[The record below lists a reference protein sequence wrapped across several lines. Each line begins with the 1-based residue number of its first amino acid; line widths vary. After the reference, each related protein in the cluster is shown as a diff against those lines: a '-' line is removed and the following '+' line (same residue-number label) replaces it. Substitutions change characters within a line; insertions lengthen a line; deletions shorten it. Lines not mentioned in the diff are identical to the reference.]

1 MMQEAGLLNFFR
13 TILIILLVIY
23 GLKFVARYILPYVLT
38 RAVKKAQQRA
48 QQNQNTYNSP
58 SEDIPVGETVID
70 KSSLKNKASKT
81 KDDLGEYVD
90 YEEVDS

>member
-1 MMQEAGLLNFFR
+1 MQEAGLLNFFR

-23 GLKFVARYILPYVLT
+23 GLKFVARYVLPYVLT

-48 QQNQNTYNSP
+48 QQNQNGYNSS
-58 SEDIPVGETVID
+58 SEEVPVGETVID
-70 KSSLKNKASKT
+70 TSSLKGKNPKKN
-81 KDDLGEYVD
+81 DDLGEYVD

>member
-1 MMQEAGLLNFFR
+1 MQEAGLLNFFR
-13 TILIILLVIY
+13 TILIILLIIY

-48 QQNQNTYNSP
+48 QKQNTYEAP

-70 KSSLKNKASKT
+70 KSSLKKKASQT